1 MTISTR
7 PAVLLV
13 NLGTPDS
20 PAPADVR
27 RFLRTFLTDRRI
39 IEMHPMIW
47 RPILEGIILRIRPK
61 ASGAL
66 YEEIWGEKGGVG
78 VTGSPLMHW
87 SLAQTEALRTRL
99 DGTADVFL
107 AMRYSTPTV
116 PDMLTELQSQGYQQV
131 LIVPMYAQYSCT
143 TVASIMDEVSRWLMK
158 TRNQIEIR
166 TLRSFPDDPL
176 YIEALATAIERTWNT
191 QGRPDFSAGDKLLLS
206 FHSIPQ
212 SMSDDGDPYVAEC
225 YTTAK
230 ALTERL
236 RMAGSD
242 GAENGVEV
250 TFQSVFGPAKWV
262 GPATIDTVKKLAE
275 SGTHRIDV
283 VCPGFLADCL
293 ESVHEINILNREEF
307 VKAGGPDE
315 GFTYIP
321 WANAEPAFI
330 DALEGQ
336 VRSRLA
342 GWVD

>member
-27 RFLRTFLTDRRI
+27 RFLRTFLTDRRV

-47 RPILEGIILRIRPK
+47 RPILEGIILRTRPK

-66 YEEIWGEKGGVG
+66 YEEIWGEKSGAGV
-78 VTGSPLMHW
+78 VGSPLMHW

-99 DGTADVFL
+99 NGTADVFL
-107 AMRYSTPTV
+107 AMRYSCPTV
-116 PDMLTELQSQGYQQV
+116 QDMLTKLQSLGYRQV
-131 LIVPMYAQYSCT
+131 LILPMYAQYSCT
-143 TVASIMDEVSRWLMK
+143 TVASIMDEVSRWLMES
-158 TRNQIEIR
+158 RNQIEIR
-166 TLRSFPDDPL
+166 TVRSFPDDPL
-176 YIEALATAIERTWNT
+176 YIDALAAAIERTWDT

-212 SMSDDGDPYVAEC
+212 SMSDDGDPYVTEC
-225 YTTAK
+225 YTTAS
-230 ALTERL
+230 ALTQRL
-236 RMAGSD
+236 GIAGTD
-242 GAENGVEV
+242 GVEV
-250 TFQSVFGPAKWV
+250 TFQSVFGPAQWV
-262 GPATIDTVKKLAE
+262 GPATIDTVKKLGE
-275 SGTHRIDV
+275 SGTRRIDV
-283 VCPGFLADCL
+283 ICPGFLADCL
-293 ESVHEINILNREEF
+293 ESVHEINILNRSEF
-307 VKAGGPDE
+307 VKAGGSNE

-336 VRSRLA
+336 VRSHLA
-342 GWVD
+342 GWVN